1 MTSIT
6 FCGGGGDK
14 RGSGGVR
21 PASPAPAPP
30 LGILAQSPWPFPHLP
45 LANAFHPLPKG
56 PLQPRAQLEG
66 VTADLDEV
74 VDEGTEGSQGEGPL
88 LGPVGFSLSLSVSEP
103 ALLSSLS

>member
-56 PLQPRAQLEG
+56 PLQPRAPGMQKESLKDPRDSGER
-66 VTADLDEV
+66 
-74 VDEGTEGSQGEGPL
+74 TEGNQRGETRL
-88 LGPVGFSLSLSVSEP
+88 NSRRRVENSFTIFRVLRL
-103 ALLSSLS
+103 A